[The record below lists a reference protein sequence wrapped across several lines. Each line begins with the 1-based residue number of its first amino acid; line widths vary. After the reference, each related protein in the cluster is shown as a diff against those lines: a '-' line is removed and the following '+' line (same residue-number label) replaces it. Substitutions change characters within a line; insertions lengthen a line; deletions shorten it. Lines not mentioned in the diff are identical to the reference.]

1 MSIRV
6 EIPSSNVFIGTS
18 ADITRVAS
26 LSHVRVHDAQ
36 RRAWTELLKTVMSE
50 SFLGAVMKND
60 SFFALFKFEIG
71 TKEAPEECNGVVA
84 YQNLSQ
90 LRDLHVPARL
100 TPWQM
105 RVEFAP
111 KALSLMTTIPLFM
124 EKELSD
130 LFAAAQWKFW
140 LTETGFC
147 ITPLPLFLEL
157 EGHSIMFKAW
167 QDARDFRGSGFSDFP
182 TEDAADLSDMP
193 PLEDAHLL
201 PTGLLNAA
209 AVPPPRA
216 PQPSKAVK
224 STADNRTSFRMAS
237 MGSED
242 TQAGGGSNA
251 AAGAAGAASAA
262 GGGGPG
268 VARAWGSG
276 GASE

>member
-1 MSIRV
+1 
-6 EIPSSNVFIGTS
+6 
-18 ADITRVAS
+18 
-26 LSHVRVHDAQ
+26 
-36 RRAWTELLKTVMSE
+36 
-50 SFLGAVMKND
+50 
-60 SFFALFKFEIG
+60 
-71 TKEAPEECNGVVA
+71 
-84 YQNLSQ
+84 
-90 LRDLHVPARL
+90 
-100 TPWQM
+100 M

-140 LTETGFC
+140 LTDTGFC

-182 TEDAADLSDMP
+182 TEDTTDLSDMP

-209 AVPPPRA
+209 APPPVPARTA
-216 PQPSKAVK
+216 QPSKAVK

-242 TQAGGGSNA
+242 TQAGAGSNA
-251 AAGAAGAASAA
+251 AAGAAGAGTAA
-262 GGGGPG
+262 AGGGPG
-268 VARAWGSG
+268 VARAWDNG